1 MHIRVT
7 QLWKY
12 LILQSLHMIIRVYT
26 CVHIYKYIY
35 TTYTHQI
42 IYIHGDIDIMRT
54 HSYIRYLT
62 LRYVTLQCRFNCIT
76 LQYIHCITLHDI
88 TLHYITHIQIYTY
101 KYIWYET
108 VQMAN
113 KTKTEDIWVG
123 VVARI

>member
-1 MHIRVT
+1 
-7 QLWKY
+7 
-12 LILQSLHMIIRVYT
+12 
-26 CVHIYKYIY
+26 
-35 TTYTHQI
+35 
-42 IYIHGDIDIMRT
+42 MRT

-88 TLHYITHIQIYTY
+88 TLHYITHIQIHTY